1 MLWIIGYLLIGLL
14 SMCAVQYVK
23 GRGTDPRSTD
33 ILRDLNLDL
42 LSWTVLILWPA
53 LLMMA
58 IIFVVIGLGVCLPL
72 WKVAEYFSALGKKH
86 RGPKKHPMP

>member
-1 MLWIIGYLLIGLL
+1 MLWAIGYLLIGLL
-14 SMCAVQYVK
+14 SMCTVQYVK

-42 LSWTVLILWPA
+42 LSWAALFVWPA
-53 LLMMA
+53 LIMLAVIM
-58 IIFVVIGLGVCLPL
+58 VVVLCICVPF
-72 WKVAEYFSALGKKH
+72 WKLAEFSSELGKKH